1 MRRRGKKCFGSCN
14 KNTKYDYT
22 GYTLVDL
29 RNFLFSYRSFTPIPI
44 AVTIIYFSHPVL
56 PYLYIGLGLIF
67 IGELTRINAVRY
79 AGGVTR
85 TMKVGAPSLCTAG
98 PYSITRNPLY
108 FGNMIIYCGIVFT
121 AGGVHMWQLLFL
133 TFIYFTFQY
142 SMIISLEE
150 ERLKQQNSAELAAE
164 LIARTEILHDEIKN
178 NYEFQRINAERI
190 QESERQKLSKY
201 IKEAQ
206 KEVINL
212 IKKLKDQGANGEDSR
227 LFGIRLKEIETEH
240 LTKKNIKSFS

>member
-1 MRRRGKKCFGSCN
+1 M
-14 KNTKYDYT
+14 
-22 GYTLVDL
+22 DL

-108 FGNMIIYCGIVFT
+108 FGNMIIYFGIVFT
-121 AGGVHMWQLLFL
+121 AGGVHMWQLFFL

-150 ERLKQQNSAELAAE
+150 ERLRELFNKEYEIYCQNVPRLFPRLKPWLNKDDGSPKSVKKTIKTEK
-164 LIARTEILHDEIKN
+164 RTL
-178 NYEFQRINAERI
+178 Q
-190 QESERQKLSKY
+190 
-201 IKEAQ
+201 
-206 KEVINL
+206 NL
-212 IKKLKDQGANGEDSR
+212 IFILSCIFLKAY
-227 LFGIRLKEIETEH
+227 LGI
-240 LTKKNIKSFS
+240 

>member
-1 MRRRGKKCFGSCN
+1 M
-14 KNTKYDYT
+14 
-22 GYTLVDL
+22 DL
-29 RNFLFSYRSFTPIPI
+29 RNLLFSYRSFTPIPI
-44 AVTIIYFSHPVL
+44 AVTIVYFSHPVL

-121 AGGVHMWQLLFL
+121 AGGVHMWQLFFL

-150 ERLKQQNSAELAAE
+150 ERLRELFNKEYEMYCQNVPRLFPRLKPWLNKDDRSPKSVKKTIKTEK
-164 LIARTEILHDEIKN
+164 RTL
-178 NYEFQRINAERI
+178 Q
-190 QESERQKLSKY
+190 
-201 IKEAQ
+201 
-206 KEVINL
+206 NL
-212 IKKLKDQGANGEDSR
+212 IFILSCIFLKAY
-227 LFGIRLKEIETEH
+227 LGI
-240 LTKKNIKSFS
+240 

>member
-1 MRRRGKKCFGSCN
+1 M
-14 KNTKYDYT
+14 
-22 GYTLVDL
+22 DL
-29 RNFLFSYRSFTPIPI
+29 RNLLFSYRSFTPIPI
-44 AVTIIYFSHPVL
+44 AVTIIYFSHPAS
-56 PYLYIGLGLIF
+56 PFLYIGLGLVF

-121 AGGVHMWQLLFL
+121 AGGAHMWQLFFL

-150 ERLKQQNSAELAAE
+150 ERLRELFNKEYEIYCQNDPRLFPRLKPWLNKDDRSPKSVKKT
-164 LIARTEILHDEIKN
+164 IRTEKRTL
-178 NYEFQRINAERI
+178 Q
-190 QESERQKLSKY
+190 
-201 IKEAQ
+201 
-206 KEVINL
+206 NL
-212 IKKLKDQGANGEDSR
+212 IFILSCIFLKAY
-227 LFGIRLKEIETEH
+227 LGI
-240 LTKKNIKSFS
+240 